1 MATKTEGVQL
11 LSASEARSTTQFVI
25 NPLTNRSIQV
35 GKPVWYDLVKKGI
48 LEDNPEGKHPKVVYQ
63 ITGEETAEEL
73 EQIRQD
79 LGDKNGNYHVA
90 RGRGHRLNDKLVKR
104 YTQPKSQFIV
114 NKVVQAG
121 VKAVQKYPK
130 AKASSNWED
139 DLTLFINKELV
150 KLNVQEK
157 PKKYEY
163 KVKDA
168 TTSSSSEQESES
180 ESEEKE
186 SEIAESEEEEEQ
198 ESEEEE
204 SDE

>member
-1 MATKTEGVQL
+1 MAT
-11 LSASEARSTTQFVI
+11 TQYVI

-35 GKPVWYDLVKKGI
+35 GKALWYDLVKKGV

-104 YTQPKSQFIV
+104 YTQPKSHFIV

-139 DLTLFINKELV
+139 DLTLFINKELI
-150 KLNVQEK
+150 KSGGGK
-157 PKKYEY
+157 GKGKF
-163 KVKDA
+163 KVA
-168 TTSSSSEQESES
+168 QTHVESSSSSEQGSESES
-180 ESEEKE
+180 EEEEKE
-186 SEIAESEEEEEQ
+186 SEIAESEEEESEEE

>member
-1 MATKTEGVQL
+1 MAT
-11 LSASEARSTTQFVI
+11 TQYVI

-35 GKPVWYDLVKKGI
+35 GKALWYDLVKKGV

-73 EQIRQD
+73 EQIRQE
-79 LGDKNGNYHVA
+79 LGDKNGSYHVA

-114 NKVVQAG
+114 NKVVQAS

-139 DLTLFINKELV
+139 DLTLFINKELI
-150 KLNVQEK
+150 KSGGGTK
-157 PKKYEY
+157 PKGKEKF
-163 KVKDA
+163 KVHVES
-168 TTSSSSEQESES
+168 SSSSEQESES
-180 ESEEKE
+180 ESEEEEKE
-186 SEIAESEEEEEQ
+186 SEIAESEESEEE

-204 SDE
+204 SE

>member
-1 MATKTEGVQL
+1 MATSQY
-11 LSASEARSTTQFVI
+11 VI

-35 GKPVWYDLVKKGI
+35 GKALWYDLVKKGI

-139 DLTLFINKELV
+139 DLTLFINKELINLRSEA
-150 KLNVQEK
+150 KSGGGK
-157 PKKYEY
+157 GKGKF
-163 KVKDA
+163 KVES
-168 TTSSSSEQESES
+168 SSSSEQESES
-180 ESEEKE
+180 ESEEEEKE
-186 SEIAESEEEEEQ
+186 SEIAESEEEESEEE

>member
-1 MATKTEGVQL
+1 VLKIKMATKTQY
-11 LSASEARSTTQFVI
+11 VI

-35 GKPVWYDLVKKGI
+35 GKALWYDLVKKGV

-139 DLTLFINKELV
+139 DLTLFINKELI
-150 KLNVQEK
+150 KSGSGK
-157 PKKYEY
+157 GKGKF
-163 KVKDA
+163 KVA
-168 TTSSSSEQESES
+168 QTHVESSSSSEQESES
-180 ESEEKE
+180 ESEEEEKE
-186 SEIAESEEEEEQ
+186 SEIAESEEEESEEE

>member
-1 MATKTEGVQL
+1 MAT
-11 LSASEARSTTQFVI
+11 FVI

-35 GKPVWYDLVKKGI
+35 GKPLWHDLVKRGV
-48 LEDNPEGKHPKVVYQ
+48 LEDSPEGKHPKVVYQ
-63 ITGEETAEEL
+63 ITGNETELEL
-73 EQIRQD
+73 EQIRQE

-104 YTQPKSQFIV
+104 YKQPKSQFIV

-139 DLTLFINKELV
+139 DLTSFINKELV
-150 KLNVQEK
+150 NLNIGDQISS
-157 PKKYEY
+157 KY
-163 KVKDA
+163 KTVA
-168 TTSSSSEQESES
+168 TNESSSEQESES
-180 ESEEKE
+180 ESEIED
-186 SEIAESEEEEEQ
+186 EETPE

-204 SDE
+204 SEEESEDNED